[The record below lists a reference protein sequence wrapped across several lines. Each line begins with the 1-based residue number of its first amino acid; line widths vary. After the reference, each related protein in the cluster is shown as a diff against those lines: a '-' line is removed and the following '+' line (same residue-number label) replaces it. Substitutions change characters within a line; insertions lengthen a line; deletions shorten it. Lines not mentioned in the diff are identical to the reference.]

1 MACGYWKWPQNQL
14 ALSPPLSERILRGPV
29 LLCLPTLPRTCPGS
43 GQVCPFWWIG
53 QSLSLS
59 PLPASNGEGR
69 GLLLSTFWTTGGG
82 CHLPGLPNQKQGSM
96 GVAGTWRAR
105 EETRDILFLLS
116 SLCGFSLGQRVT
128 SCLSWAPSDFSAHRV
143 FHHPFDRSTVSFFL
157 KSTPTYACLCILW
170 TQTKTG
176 SLSFPIIIKS

>member
-1 MACGYWKWPQNQL
+1 MWILKMTTKSACLITPTFRKNSQGTCAALLTNSSQNLPRKWP
-14 ALSPPLSERILRGPV
+14 GV
-29 LLCLPTLPRTCPGS
+29 
-43 GQVCPFWWIG
+43 PFLMDRAG

-59 PLPASNGEGR
+59 PLPASIGEGR
-69 GLLLSTFWTTGGG
+69 GLLLSTFWTTVGG

-105 EETRDILFLLS
+105 EETRDIHFLLS

-128 SCLSWAPSDFSAHRV
+128 SCLSWAPSDFSAHSV
-143 FHHPFDRSTVSFFL
+143 FHHPFDRSTVTFFL

-170 TQTKTG
+170 NQTKTG